1 MFHYTKRRFATVFSV
16 ISFLLLLAFFGNVAH
31 ADHAGPEKIID
42 GKYVVTLLMTPE
54 GEAMKLRFF
63 FRDISTGKNL
73 TVPIL
78 FHFMIRQEGD
88 DEILFASADQKAEN
102 GIGETV
108 YQFPRGGVY
117 SLRLEFEKEDE
128 LGKHYAPD
136 GWSLWI
142 SGVGE
147 TFAERYP
154 IGLSEIFSFLVFF
167 GTVGILLASWQMKK
181 KGKTIAIPFF
191 E

>member
-1 MFHYTKRRFATVFSV
+1 MFHYTKRRVAVFFSAV
-16 ISFLLLLAFFGNVAH
+16 LCFAFFSAVAH
-31 ADHAGPEKIID
+31 ADHAGPEKIVD

-54 GEAMKLRFF
+54 GGAMKLRFF
-63 FRDISTGKNL
+63 FRDINTGKNL

-78 FHFMIRQEGD
+78 FHFTVRAEGN

-102 GIGETV
+102 GIGEAT

-128 LGKHYAPD
+128 PGKRYAPD

-142 SGVGE
+142 SGAGK
-147 TFAERYP
+147 TFAEQYP
-154 IGLSEIFSFLVFF
+154 IGLSEIFSFLTLIS
-167 GTVGILLASWQMKK
+167 TVLVLGASWRLKK
-181 KGKTIAIPFF
+181 NGKTISIPFF
-191 E
+191 EK